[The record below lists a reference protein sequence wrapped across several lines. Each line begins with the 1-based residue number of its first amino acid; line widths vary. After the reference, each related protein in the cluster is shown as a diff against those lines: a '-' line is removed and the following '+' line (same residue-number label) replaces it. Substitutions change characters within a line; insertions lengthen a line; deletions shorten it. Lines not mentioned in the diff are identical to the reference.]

1 VGLIAQAGI
10 SSAIAFLD
18 FLGVNGQ
25 NQSLSII
32 TFNLTNDVP
41 EPYALNGT
49 AHKCNES
56 VPVVYV
62 PGPNDTEG
70 SYTG

>member
-1 VGLIAQAGI
+1 
-10 SSAIAFLD
+10 
-18 FLGVNGQ
+18 LGVNGQ